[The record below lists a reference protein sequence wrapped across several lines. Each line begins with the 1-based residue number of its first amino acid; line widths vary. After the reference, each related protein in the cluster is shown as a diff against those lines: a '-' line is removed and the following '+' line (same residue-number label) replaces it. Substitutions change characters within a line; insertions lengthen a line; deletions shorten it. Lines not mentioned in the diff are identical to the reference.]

1 MLCLL
6 HSNLRIVVLCLRPTT
21 RSSVCALAASAGA
34 TPLDRPFVCSQHRLG
49 QPCDRDRLITVDR
62 RTHAPRAPHRLG
74 RHRLRA
80 ILVCLVGS
88 VCSAVGLRRSAC
100 GPVRWAGLHRR
111 ASSGRSRQSTPLG
124 GPTLRR
130 VTGYMTGY
138 IASCHSAAPTSAA
151 PTSVHAGSP
160 LSGPSDSPPPAG
172 HQ

>member
-1 MLCLL
+1 
-6 HSNLRIVVLCLRPTT
+6 
-21 RSSVCALAASAGA
+21 
-34 TPLDRPFVCSQHRLG
+34 
-49 QPCDRDRLITVDR
+49 VDR

-130 VTGYMTGY
+130 VTGYMTAY
-138 IASCHSAAPTSAA
+138 IASCHSAAPTSAAPTSAAPTSAA